1 MALRPWLRP
10 SSIASRNASH
20 KLVDGRGWE
29 GCCSEALNST
39 PNPVVTSSV
48 LAGFAVALAFP
59 FAGRL
64 FGVQVEVEVGVAVE
78 LDRVDW
84 FCRVGAGGHPGLIGR
99 FCGCSPSPFLRR
111 THADPGRFQIG
122 AGGPP
127 THPGL
132 LLDAPQWPSEP
143 SEGNHLLFFRS
154 SLKTLLISTK
164 ASVPGVGFNVPEP
177 HSRRPVLG
185 DR

>member
-1 MALRPWLRP
+1 MAWRTWLRP

-20 KLVDGRGWE
+20 KLVDGTGWE
-29 GCCSEALNST
+29 GCYSDALNST
-39 PNPVVTSSV
+39 PNPVVTSLV

-64 FGVQVEVEVGVAVE
+64 FGVQVEVGVGVAVE
-78 LDRVDW
+78 VDRVDW
-84 FCRVGAGGHPGLIGR
+84 FCRVGAGGHPSLVGR
-99 FCGCSPSPFLRR
+99 FFRCSPPPFPRR
-111 THADPGRFQIG
+111 APSHPRRFQIG

-127 THPGL
+127 TPPGL